1 MMISEKIWKVPGAVR
16 LGIVAIAFCILPLG
30 FVSAQDFNAVER
42 KLEEAIKAGDLTR
55 EDAAIMLNALKR
67 SKKAAGGDKGQDL
80 EAKKRRYD
88 SYAKEIEAA
97 VKAGKL
103 SKDAAEKKLI
113 AVRMEIFRNGGK
125 KPAAKKKEAGGDKGS
140 DGDLEAKK
148 RRYDSY
154 AKEIEAAVK
163 AGKLSREEAEKKLIA
178 IRTKMFRDAD
188 QKKTDA
194 GKKKAAGGD
203 KGQDLEAKKRRYLA
217 YAKEIEAAV
226 KAGKLSREEAEKKLI
241 EVRTKI
247 FRNGGKKP
255 AAKKKEAGGD
265 K

>member
-67 SKKAAGGDKGQDL
+67 SKRAAGGDKGQDL

-88 SYAKEIEAA
+88 SYAKEISAA

-113 AVRMEIFRNGGK
+113 AVRTEIFRNGGK

-163 AGKLSREEAEKKLIA
+163 TGKLSREEA
-178 IRTKMFRDAD
+178 D
-188 QKKTDA
+188 
-194 GKKKAAGGD
+194 
-203 KGQDLEAKKRRYLA
+203 
-217 YAKEIEAAV
+217 
-226 KAGKLSREEAEKKLI
+226 KKLI
-241 EVRTKI
+241 EVRTKL

-255 AAKKKEAGGD
+255 ADKGDRRGISVEDYRRGEAQIRELVEKGKVSREDAEKRLIEMRKRVRREKPEGD
-265 K
+265 DRSRKPTERDRR